1 MKWKIPLYRIFTDK
15 EDETSIARVLSRGMD
30 WAIGPEILEF
40 EKKIA
45 NYVGIKYCVT
55 FNSGTSAGH
64 AALLALNINSGEV
77 LVPSFTFISTANWAL
92 MVNSKPRFV
101 DIDEKRFG
109 MDPKSMVKKISKR
122 TKAIIPIH
130 YGGLSCNIKE
140 IKKISSD
147 KKIPL
152 IEDCAEAFGTK
163 IDGKSV
169 GVFGKMSIFSF
180 APNKI
185 LTTGEGGAICTNS
198 KKLFEKLQLIR
209 SHGRELNNNYFKT
222 NQQPNYTS
230 IGYNWRMSSMTAALG
245 NSQFKKLDKIL
256 QLRKKHAK
264 VYDYAFKKIEE
275 ITTPYI
281 SRNEQ
286 HAYQLYTIQI
296 KNNKTR
302 NKLQQYLSKKG
313 IMTKIFFDPIHLSSY
328 YKNLGYGKNQLPVT
342 EKIGKTILSLP
353 IFPGLKSEEI
363 RYICDSIQEFFQN

>member
-15 EDETSIARVLSRGMD
+15 EDEKSIARVLSRGMD

-40 EKKIA
+40 ERKIA

-64 AALLALNINSGEV
+64 AALLALNINSGEI
-77 LVPSFTFISTANWAL
+77 LVPSFTFIATANWPL
-92 MVNSKPRFV
+92 MVNSKPKFT

-109 MDPKSMVKKISKR
+109 MDPKSIVKKISKK

-130 YGGLSCNIKE
+130 YGGLSCEIKE
-140 IKKISSD
+140 IKKISSNAN
-147 KKIPL
+147 IPL
-152 IEDCAEAFGTK
+152 IEDCAEALGTK

-185 LTTGEGGAICTNS
+185 LTTGEGGAVCTNS

-209 SHGRELNNNYFKT
+209 SHGRESNNNYFKT
-222 NQQPNYTS
+222 NQQPNYVS

-264 VYDYAFKKIEE
+264 VYDSTFNKIEE
-275 ITTPYI
+275 IITPYT
-281 SRNEQ
+281 SQNEQ
-286 HAYQLYTIQI
+286 HVYQLYTIRI
-296 KNNKTR
+296 KDNKTR
-302 NKLQQYLSKKG
+302 KKLQQYLSKKG
-313 IMTKIFFDPIHLSSY
+313 IMTKIFFDPIHLSNY
-328 YKNLGYGKNQLPVT
+328 YKNLGYEKNQLPVT
-342 EKIGKTILSLP
+342 EKIGNTILSLP
-353 IFPGLKSEEI
+353 IFPGLKKEEI
-363 RYICDSIQEFFQN
+363 TYICESVKEFFE